1 MAERKKTKIKGLEI
15 VFFETFFDDRGYLF
29 EIIHNYEMTKFG
41 RVYAAGDP
49 VRGTVRAFH
58 KHFISW
64 DHFCILK
71 GSAKFVFVDD
81 RKDSPTFKAQEIVTI
96 SEKSP
101 KLIIIPPGIWHGWVS
116 LEDDTIL
123 LTINSEL
130 FDKEKPDEAR
140 ISPDS
145 FGDVWTVKGK

>member
-1 MAERKKTKIKGLEI
+1 MAEEEKAKIEGLKI
-15 VFFETFFDDRGYLF
+15 IPLKTFFDDRGYLF

-81 RKDSPTFKAQEIVTI
+81 RKDSPTYKAQEIITI
-96 SEKSP
+96 SE
-101 KLIIIPPGIWHGWVS
+101 
-116 LEDDTIL
+116 
-123 LTINSEL
+123 
-130 FDKEKPDEAR
+130 
-140 ISPDS
+140 S
-145 FGDVWTVKGK
+145 FT